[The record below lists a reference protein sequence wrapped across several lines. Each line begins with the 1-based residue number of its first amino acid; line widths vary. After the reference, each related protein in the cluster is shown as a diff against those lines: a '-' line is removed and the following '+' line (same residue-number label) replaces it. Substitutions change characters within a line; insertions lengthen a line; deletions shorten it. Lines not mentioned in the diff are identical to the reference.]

1 MEIPTEQSVRITHE
15 IPSECTFLG
24 FLIHNY
30 DTDEYLAEY
39 QNSGRCWSRTPEIS
53 LRFND
58 AEHAASVC
66 NELELNPDS
75 IQVVAAFDSTNQI
88 IISKLN

>member
-30 DTDEYLAEY
+30 DTDESLAEY

-53 LRFND
+53 LRLND
-58 AEHAASVC
+58 TRNMQLVYVMS
-66 NELELNPDS
+66 LNL
-75 IQVVAAFDSTNQI
+75 IQI
-88 IISKLN
+88 LSKLLQHLILRIKLLFQN